1 MNSELISNLSELLKN
16 ASDKECQEIAE
27 MLSNLNVNN
36 RNEMNVRNF
45 AEKIINK
52 ENKKETKYI
61 KLLESFS
68 VNALITAP
76 TQVGKSAAT
85 REFIEACL
93 SQDIPVIVSTDN
105 KKDQCEQLYS
115 RIKNDLCGKQVTMM
129 QVSNKQ
135 FNNTLKKCLKND
147 NKKIVIFCLD
157 NSSQISKLIDCLKIQ
172 SYEKG
177 FKTIK
182 KIALIH
188 DEADIITKDKD
199 ILKINEDQAE
209 SHQKWL
215 ELVEFI
221 NLTNL
226 NLKRVFV
233 TATPENICM
242 LYNLESPDLIKL
254 EIPSSYTGYK
264 DIEYKDISKDDNI
277 KEILQKEVKRIKGDL
292 TNEIILYCIDRKII
306 NGQDDSLWEIAE
318 NVDCIV
324 NTYNGNGI
332 AVIINDI
339 KKRDLFRKELKSK
352 DIDYYR
358 DENYFAI
365 RDLSIRKFYT
375 ICKKIGENCVITI
388 GKDLISRGIS
398 YVSEDEKNP
407 MTASI
412 MIYRPGMALHCCA
425 LTQTIG
431 RITGC
436 AMPSLKRR
444 LYAPKE
450 VIETYI
456 SYNKNQERYIK
467 EIQDTKDMKLTK
479 DIIKQ
484 MTFEKIKRS
493 VDRKKLELKM
503 NMKKEEQEVV
513 IDEMDRM
520 KDLVNMWWGKISI
533 IGKILKFVY
542 DNENGVNEKDLK
554 ELIEECGSKDVN
566 KMYHHLTTKTKEYTL
581 VFERKNNITN
591 LKQEARE
598 YIDEL

>member
-1 MNSELISNLSELLKN
+1 MNTQLISNLSELLKN
-16 ASDKECQEIAE
+16 ASDKECQEITE
-27 MLSNLNVNN
+27 MLSNMNVNN
-36 RNEMNVRNF
+36 RNAMNVRNF

-61 KLLESFS
+61 KLLESCS
-68 VNALITAP
+68 VNSLITAP
-76 TQVGKSAAT
+76 TQVGKTAAT

-93 SQDIPVIVSTDN
+93 TQDIPVIVSTDN
-105 KKDQCEQLYS
+105 KKDQCEQLYE

-129 QVSNKQ
+129 KASDKQ

-157 NSSQISKLIDCLKIQ
+157 NSSQISKLIECLKIQ

-199 ILKINEDQAE
+199 VLNIKKDQAE

-221 NLTNL
+221 NLTHL

-233 TATPENICM
+233 TATPDNICM
-242 LYNLESPDLIKL
+242 LYNLESPDVIKL
-254 EIPSSYTGYK
+254 EIPSTYSGYNE
-264 DIEYKDISKDDNI
+264 IEYKNISKDDNI
-277 KEILQKEVKRIKGDL
+277 KEILQNEVKRIKGDL

-306 NGQDDSLWEIAE
+306 DGQNDSLWEIAE
-318 NVDCIV
+318 NVNCIV

-358 DENYFAI
+358 EENYFAI
-365 RDLSIRKFYT
+365 KDLSIRKFYT
-375 ICKKIGENCVITI
+375 ICKKVGENCVITI

-412 MIYRPGMALHCCA
+412 MIYRPGMTLHCCA

-450 VIETYI
+450 IIEDYI
-456 SYNKNQERYIK
+456 NYNKNQEKYIK
-467 EIQDTKDMKLTK
+467 KIQDTKDKTLTK
-479 DIIKQ
+479 DIINQ
-484 MTFEKIKRS
+484 TTFEKIKRS
-493 VDRKKLELKM
+493 VDRIKLELRM
-503 NMKKEEQEVV
+503 NMKNEESKVV
-513 IDEMDRM
+513 IDDMDRM
-520 KDLVNMWWGKISI
+520 KDLVNMWWGKETI
-533 IGKILKFVY
+533 IGKILKFIY
-542 DNENGVNEKDLK
+542 DNENGVSEDKLMKYLKDNK
-554 ELIEECGSKDVN
+554 YSKAWYSDLAQCN
-566 KMYHHLTTKTKEYTL
+566 KDYKI
-581 VFERKNNITN
+581 VFERINNITS
-591 LKQEARE
+591 LKQKARE
-598 YIDEL
+598 YMDEL